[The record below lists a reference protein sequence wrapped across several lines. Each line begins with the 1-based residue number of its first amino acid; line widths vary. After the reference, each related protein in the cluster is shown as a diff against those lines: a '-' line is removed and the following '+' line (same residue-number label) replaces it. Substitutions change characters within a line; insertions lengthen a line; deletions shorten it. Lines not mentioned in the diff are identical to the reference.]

1 MLLQETVYQ
10 KNTTTLIGLL
20 GTKTKKMEVIL
31 IQDVDNLGGK
41 NELVKVKNGYARNY
55 LIPQKFAIEASPS
68 NLKQLQER
76 LKVAAKKE
84 AALLAEINK
93 VVEILQASAVKVTA
107 KTGTSGKIFG
117 SVTSLQIARA
127 IRDQKGY
134 EIDRK
139 RISIT
144 DEVKELGTYKA
155 SIDFG
160 NNNITE
166 IEFEVV
172 GE

>member
-1 MLLQETVYQ
+1 MQ
-10 KNTTTLIGLL
+10 
-20 GTKTKKMEVIL
+20 VIL

-41 NELVKVKNGYARNY
+41 SELVTVKNGYARNF
-55 LIPQKFAIEASPS
+55 LIPQKFAVEASPSS
-68 NLKQLQER
+68 NLKQLDEQ
-76 LKVAAKKE
+76 LKVKAKKE
-84 AALLAEINK
+84 AVMLAEINK
-93 VVEILQASAVKVTA
+93 VIDVLKSSPVKLTA

-117 SVTSLQIARA
+117 AVTSLQLTRA

-139 RISIT
+139 RITIVE
-144 DEVKELGTYKA
+144 EVKELGAYKA

-160 NNNITE
+160 NGNVTE
-166 IEFEVV
+166 IDFEVV